1 MKDQHEKIKG
11 YRDLTQAEI
20 DLMNEGKELA
30 EKCGD
35 YIMKLQNLSI
45 PVPEGSAEIE
55 ADKRWISIAQTHLQQ
70 GFMAAI
76 RSVAK
81 PTTF

>member
-1 MKDQHEKIKG
+1 MKDQHTKIKG
-11 YRDLTQAEI
+11 YRDLSQEEI
-20 DLMNEGKELA
+20 DLMNEGKVLA
-30 EKCGD
+30 EKCGEF
-35 YIMKLQNLSI
+35 INKLRSDTQTDL
-45 PVPEGSAEIE
+45 
-55 ADKRWISIAQTHLQQ
+55 RWVAIGETHLQQ

>member
-1 MKDQHEKIKG
+1 MNNQHKKIKG
-11 YRDLTQAEI
+11 YRDLTQEEI
-20 DLMNEGKELA
+20 DLMNDGKELA
-30 EKCGD
+30 EKCREF
-35 YIMKLQNLSI
+35 IEKLRADPATDLRWVSI
-45 PVPEGSAEIE
+45 GE
-55 ADKRWISIAQTHLQQ
+55 THLQQ